1 MGTPRRF
8 LALVTASALGVGTA
22 MGLGITPA
30 AAALGAPAGLTTS
43 GQACAGEAPG
53 PYLSPVML
61 NSARAVV
68 LQGTVAGAPDDAEL
82 EADFQ
87 VWDVAAPEQR
97 QQWLRDVAEEDDSV
111 YVQLEDDAKQLDGVT
126 YAWRVRVLDGATATP
141 WSETCHFTIDRTRGE
156 APQVVSAQY
165 PGGSWDGASG
175 AIGVPGT
182 FRFKPVTGDVASYRY
197 RFYSAELAEHHD
209 WSAIELAEVGDEATV
224 DWTPATAGHHSVTVA
239 AIDRAG
245 NWSEEAVHV
254 FYVRETR
261 PAIWSADYPESGAN
275 LDFNVGVPGAF
286 ELHSNVA
293 DTASFAWRIDADG
306 PSGSVPADAEGE
318 ATAMIAPAR
327 AGRQT
332 LYVQIVTRNGTKHP
346 ARAYEFLVDNGPK
359 LTGDVDKGVI
369 IGSSLT
375 FHLEPRTANVDA
387 YLYWPSEQPDK
398 KVTVPAR
405 PDGTADLVWT
415 ATETDVGGLRIQS
428 RSKDGT
434 LSEPRWTSVSVD
446 GAEPTVT
453 RSGGGDFGTPA
464 TFTARTRMANV
475 ADYVVTLNRVKSTE
489 QVLRPAA
496 DGSVNFTYTPKDAG
510 YNYVT
515 VVARNAAGVQTVEG
529 GESWSVS
536 DAPHVTS
543 AEFPAMGTGRL
554 APGTFT
560 FSARRP
566 GTTAYEYSLNFGSY
580 RSIPVRAD
588 GTAVLDWTPP
598 SARVYYLTV
607 RSVSGTTRSLT
618 TQHNFEVEEAVATV
632 TSLSPSS
639 VSRGG
644 VRTVT
649 IAGTGLHT
657 RDVVEVTPV
666 SGPKLTATVRT
677 VSADR
682 KTMTAEVDVTSAAL
696 GRAALT
702 LRPYGGTRP
711 AVLAD
716 ALTITAPPVLAVVQR
731 PVVTGTA
738 TVGSSLKAT
747 AGTWNPAATTYRYQW
762 SANGV
767 AVQGATGATL
777 TVPASLLGKRL
788 TVTVTAE
795 RAGHTSAKSS
805 SVATAAVGKG
815 KAPRATRAPK
825 VTGTA
830 RVGRTVKVDTG
841 AWSARVDSY
850 RFEWRVAGKLV
861 RGATGRS
868 LKLTASLKSK
878 KVTVTVIARRTGY
891 TDGRA
896 TSAAVTV
903 RR

>member
-1 MGTPRRF
+1 MRPPRRI
-8 LALVTASALGVGTA
+8 LALVTASALAAGSAV
-22 MGLGITPA
+22 GLGATPA
-30 AAALGAPAGLTTS
+30 AAALGAPTGLTTS
-43 GQACAGEAPG
+43 GQACAGAPG
-53 PYLSPVML
+53 PYLSPARL
-61 NSARAVV
+61 NDARAVV

-82 EADFQ
+82 EADFE
-87 VWDVAAPEQR
+87 VWDVAAPQER

-126 YAWRVRVLDGATATP
+126 YAWRVRVLDGDAATP
-141 WSETCHFTIDRTRGE
+141 WSATCHFTIDRTGG
-156 APQVVSAQY
+156 ATPQVVSAEY
-165 PGGSWDGASG
+165 PGGSWDEASG

-182 FRFKPVTGDVASYRY
+182 FRFKAADGDVASYRY

-209 WSAIELAEVGDEATV
+209 WSTLELGKVGDEASV
-224 DWTPATAGHHSVTVA
+224 GWTPTTAGHHSVTVA

-286 ELHSNVA
+286 ELHSTVA

-306 PSGSVPADAEGE
+306 PSGSVPAAQGK

-332 LYVQIVTRNGTKHP
+332 LFVQIVTRDGTRHP

-359 LTGDVDKGVI
+359 VTGDVDRGVI
-369 IGSSLT
+369 IGSSLAY
-375 FHLEPRTANVDA
+375 HLEPRTPDVDA
-387 YLYWPSEQPDK
+387 YLYWLSERPDEK
-398 KVTVPAR
+398 TTVPAR
-405 PDGTADLVWT
+405 ADGTADLVWT
-415 ATETDVGGLRIQS
+415 ATEPNVTGLRIQS
-428 RSKDGT
+428 RSRDGS

-453 RSGGGDFGTPA
+453 RGGGDDFGTPA
-464 TFTARTRMANV
+464 TFTARTRMAKV
-475 ADYVVTLNRVKSTE
+475 ADYVVTLNREKSTE
-489 QVLRPAA
+489 QVLKPAA
-496 DGSVNFTYTPKDAG
+496 DGSVTFTYTPREAG
-510 YNYVT
+510 YNHVT
-515 VVARNAAGVQTVEG
+515 VVARNAAGVKTVEG
-529 GESWSVS
+529 SEYWLVS
-536 DAPHVTS
+536 DAPRVTS

-560 FSARRP
+560 FTARRP
-566 GTTAYEYSLNFGSY
+566 GTTAYEYSVNFGSY

-598 SARVYYLTV
+598 SARDYYLTV
-607 RSVSGTTRSLT
+607 RSVSDTTRSLS
-618 TQHNFEVEEAVATV
+618 TQQAFVVENAVATV
-632 TSLSPSS
+632 TSLSRSPF
-639 VSRGG
+639 SRGG

-649 IAGTGLHT
+649 TTCTRFHP
-657 RDVVEVTPV
+657 RDVVEVTPA
-666 SGPKLTATVRT
+666 SGAKLTATVKT
-677 VSADR
+677 VSADG
-682 KTMTAEVDVTSAAL
+682 KTMTASIDVTSAAV

-716 ALTITAPPVLAVVQR
+716 ALTITPPPALAGVQR
-731 PVVTGTA
+731 PAITGAA

-747 AGTWNPAATTYRYQW
+747 TGTWNPAATTYRYQW
-762 SANGV
+762 SANGT
-767 AVQGATGATL
+767 AIQGATGSTL
-777 TVPASLLGKRL
+777 TVSPSLVGKRL

-795 RAGHTSAKSS
+795 RAGHTSAKATSA
-805 SVATAAVGKG
+805 ATAAVGKG

-830 RVGRTVKVDTG
+830 RVGRTVQVDTG
-841 AWSARVDSY
+841 AWSARIDSY
-850 RFEWRVAGKLV
+850 RFEWRVAGKV
-861 RGATGRS
+861 VGGATGRS
-868 LKLTASLKSK
+868 LKLTASMSGK
-878 KVTVTVIARRTGY
+878 KVTATVVARKAGH

-896 TSAAVTV
+896 TSPAVTV